1 MMHAAASRSYLK
13 VSGPDPT
20 HEELLRHFTGHLVD
34 EELNYFCQWDRLID
48 LEADASASFIAR
60 SWLVE
65 SLERETTTLNSVS
78 SLVFDKAI
86 SSPQA
91 VFDNS
96 WMATIGFRRC
106 PASTL
111 RTPLAHV
118 GLAPG
123 SRVVVSA
130 DTTSVGR
137 QRQRNRAQYQM
148 HIVRGVVQAV
158 TESHLTVLASRD
170 DLIRIERTVNRSSF
184 RHFLFRIDKDDG
196 ATGTGTLRQNLVNLF
211 TADVK
216 SIDEPGTHV
225 SQSRLSWLRDV
236 LIRLR
241 QPIFDET
248 LPKSMFTPPFG
259 SSASEV
265 PGCDLMDLCFEYST
279 LNPDQKAAAGKVRYA
294 APHGITRFSTR
305 LTVSTHS
312 RISLR

>member
-1 MMHAAASRSYLK
+1 MHAAASRSNLK

-20 HEELLRHFTGHLVD
+20 HEELLHHFTGHLVD

-65 SLERETTTLNSVS
+65 SQERETTTLNSIS
-78 SLVFDKAI
+78 SLVFDNAI

-91 VFDNS
+91 IFDNS

-111 RTPLAHV
+111 QTPLANV
-118 GLAPG
+118 GFAPG
-123 SRVVVSA
+123 SRVVVST

-137 QRQRNRAQYQM
+137 QRQHNRAHSQM
-148 HIVRGVVQAV
+148 HIVRGVVHTV

-170 DLIRIERTVNRSSF
+170 DLIRIERTVNRSSSQT
-184 RHFLFRIDKDDG
+184 FLFRIDKDDG

-216 SIDEPGTHV
+216 SFGEPGKHV
-225 SQSRLSWLRDV
+225 LQSRLSWLRDV

-241 QPIFDET
+241 QPVFDET
-248 LPKSMFTPPFG
+248 LLKSMFTPPSG

-279 LNPDQKAAAGKVRYA
+279 LNPDQKTAAEKVRGA
-294 APHGITRFSTR
+294 TPHGISALLQSSHCFSHR
-305 LTVSTHS
+305 
-312 RISLR
+312 